1 MGVYRRQRIG
11 HYVGSMRGFTL
22 VELLVVIAIVAVLV
36 GLLLPAVQYA
46 RAAARSTQCKSNLR
60 QIGLALDQYV
70 DKQGARGKF
79 PDAAN
84 MTVSIPPNPPK
95 PNLRTVLSNLTED
108 NGELFHCPADRINP
122 ADLVRVNNTEYET
135 YFDQEGMSYEYRART
150 AANKTR
156 EEIRK
161 EASSTL
167 IWVVYDFDA
176 FHGTAGDNG
185 ARNFAYLDGHVDA
198 IIVSD
203 EAVQEELNEKP
214 QSSPK

>member
-1 MGVYRRQRIG
+1 MGVYQRRRIG
-11 HYVGSMRGFTL
+11 QFVGSMRGFTL
-22 VELLVVIAIVAVLV
+22 VELLVVIAIIAVLV

-46 RAAARSTQCKSNLR
+46 RAAARTTQCKSNLR

-84 MTVSIPPNPPK
+84 MTVSVPPNPPK
-95 PNLRTVLSNLTED
+95 PNLRTVLSKLTED
-108 NGELFHCPADRINP
+108 NGELFHCPADQIP
-122 ADLVRVNNTEYET
+122 PDVVVRVNDTEYDT
-135 YFDQEGMSYEYRART
+135 YFGQEGMSYEYRSRT

-161 EASSTL
+161 EATSSL
-167 IWVVYDFDA
+167 IWIVYDFDA
-176 FHGTAGDNG
+176 FHGTAGDDG

-198 IIVSD
+198 MIVSD
-203 EAVQEELNEKP
+203 ENVKEQLNDQTP
-214 QSSPK
+214 RNP

>member
-1 MGVYRRQRIG
+1 MRAYRQLRTGRKVQ
-11 HYVGSMRGFTL
+11 SASGFTL
-22 VELLVVIAIVAVLV
+22 VELLVVIAIIGVLV
-36 GLLLPAVQYA
+36 ALLLPAVQYV

-84 MTVSIPPNPPK
+84 MTVSVPTTPAK
-95 PNLRTVLSNLTED
+95 PNLRTVLSKFTED
-108 NGELFHCPADRINP
+108 NGELFHCPS
-122 ADLVRVNNTEYET
+122 DLMVEAARMTGTDYQSF
-135 YFDQEGMSYEYRART
+135 FDQEGMSYEYRSKT

-161 EASSTL
+161 EASSSL
-167 IWVVYDFDA
+167 IWIVYDFDA
-176 FHGTAGDNG
+176 FHGTAGEDG

-198 IIVSD
+198 IVVAD
-203 EAVQEELNEKP
+203 Q
-214 QSSPK
+214 